1 MAYRDLTAA
10 ADMPPVYREWLYNLK
25 NLQGKQDH
33 TVRAYGQSLRR
44 LLSYSELEP
53 SEFSAAFPDR
63 RTDDQDLHDTLRRQ
77 YRLTDIVRDMQA
89 DCNHNKTS
97 RKTIS
102 QALAALKSFYDFCL
116 DDGLIRDVPDIKR
129 LRKAMKL
136 DFVMEM
142 ADPEYYR
149 PSEIWDLYQAA
160 ATEPDAG
167 DRVRWRSRD
176 LAMSAFLAVL
186 GLRSSEL
193 IDADID
199 WLTQE
204 RLIDTDDRAQW
215 MLRVQGKGGRYRYLP
230 ISIEIL
236 RVNEEWQQ
244 ERSERFGRPRGSDP
258 LFVANDG
265 KRFNYQ
271 RLLYWL
277 RRLNREAGLRDRSL
291 HSLRHTAGVQLAAQG
306 VPMNV
311 IQSLLGHASI
321 ATTGIYTELAGGQ
334 LVGFLERTDA
344 NTLLGEALAGSA
356 TGNDR

>member
-10 ADMPPVYREWLYNLK
+10 ADMPKVYHEWLFSLE
-25 NLQGKQDH
+25 NLQGKEEH
-33 TVRAYGQSLRR
+33 TLRAYGQSLRR
-44 LLSYSELEP
+44 LLSYSELKP
-53 SEFSAAFPDR
+53 SEFSAAFPDKP
-63 RTDDQDLHDTLRRQ
+63 TDEQDLNETLRRQ
-77 YRLTDIVRDMQA
+77 YHLTDIVRDMQA
-89 DCNHNKTS
+89 DSKHNKTS
-97 RKTIS
+97 RKTIN

-116 DDGLIRDVPDIKR
+116 DDGLIRSVPDIKR
-129 LRKAMKL
+129 LRKAMKVE
-136 DFVMEM
+136 FSIEM
-142 ADPEYYR
+142 TDPEYYR

-160 ATEPDAG
+160 AAEPDAG

-204 RLIDTDDRAQW
+204 RLIDTNDRAEW

-230 ISIEIL
+230 ISTEIL
-236 RVNEEWQQ
+236 RVNEKWQQ

-311 IQSLLGHASI
+311 IQSLLGHATI

-344 NTLLGEALAGSA
+344 NTLLGEALSSSA
-356 TGNDR
+356 TGNGR